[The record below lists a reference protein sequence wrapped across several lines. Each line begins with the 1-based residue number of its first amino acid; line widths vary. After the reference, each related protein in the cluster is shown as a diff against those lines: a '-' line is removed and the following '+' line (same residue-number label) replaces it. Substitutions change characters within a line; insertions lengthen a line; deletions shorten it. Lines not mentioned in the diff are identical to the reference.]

1 MFGVAHVKF
10 ERARSIHLQAPNHR
24 GPAAAGASPVSV
36 LTSSHTRRHRQQ
48 SRPAD
53 ISPQRGFTSPDKE
66 KKNLG
71 RASRTTCRSR
81 VASPAYSFGPGV
93 ATATRSR
100 AAPRSTT
107 RSPTQTCYIKEKTKK
122 NRTSLH
128 FRSPGLAPSSVPAF
142 AAALHEPCLPMSVAS
157 VAALRTAGS
166 GRRRGAGS
174 QQTGLNGERLRLCQ
188 VRETLSNRI

>member
-107 RSPTQTCYIKEKTKK
+107 RSPTQTCYIKKKKKKTE
-122 NRTSLH
+122 RAFTSVPLAWPRPL
-128 FRSPGLAPSSVPAF
+128 FQRSPPLCTSPAYRCPSRPWPPSGRPAPV
-142 AAALHEPCLPMSVAS
+142 AAAARVPSRPALTVSAFVSARSVK
-157 VAALRTAGS
+157 L
-166 GRRRGAGS
+166 
-174 QQTGLNGERLRLCQ
+174 
-188 VRETLSNRI
+188 

>member
-1 MFGVAHVKF
+1 VFGVAHVKF
-10 ERARSIHLQAPNHR
+10 ERARSIHLQASNHR

-36 LTSSHTRRHRQQ
+36 LTSTQQGATASRADRQIFRRSTDSPAQAKKKKNTVEPHDRQFARRLPRILFWPGRCHGYPIARRATEHHT
-48 SRPAD
+48 
-53 ISPQRGFTSPDKE
+53 TPDANLLHKE
-66 KKNLG
+66 KE
-71 RASRTTCRSR
+71 
-81 VASPAYSFGPGV
+81 
-93 ATATRSR
+93 
-100 AAPRSTT
+100 
-107 RSPTQTCYIKEKTKK
+107 KE

-174 QQTGLNGERLRLCQ
+174 QQTGLNGECLRLCQ